1 MRGRSLYFDRR
12 MLAIALMGFSSGLP
26 LLLTTST
33 LGYWLGRVGIDKTTI
48 GLFALVGLP
57 YALKFLWAPL
67 LDRATLP
74 VLGPAL
80 GRRRSWALL
89 AQLALVGAIVG
100 LGASDPLEAPRWTA
114 AWALAVAF
122 LSATQDVA
130 IDAYRI
136 EVLDD
141 DEQGAGAAVTQAGYR
156 GGMLLAGAGAIALAD
171 FVPWS
176 GVFAALAIA
185 VGVGMLGVLVGPEPE
200 RPRGLAPAAPGE
212 GALRRA
218 VLDPF
223 RELARHP
230 HWGLILVFA
239 VLYKYGDAV
248 AGVMAN
254 PFYVDLGFSGVEVAG
269 VTKVWSIAAFLP
281 GVFVGGWLVAK
292 LGLLRAL
299 FAGGVLQAATNLLF
313 AGLAVR
319 GHDLR
324 FLALAVGSDSFTAG
338 LASAAFVAFLSSLSR
353 GASTGT
359 QYALLTSLMAAGRTV
374 LSSASGWL
382 AEQLGWPGFWV
393 ATTLLAVPGLAL
405 LVWLARAETLRAS
418 RPEGDG
424 LPPWT

>member
-1 MRGRSLYFDRR
+1 
-12 MLAIALMGFSSGLP
+12 MLAIALMGFASGLP

-33 LGYWLGRVGIDKTTI
+33 LGYWLSRVGIDKTTI

-57 YALKFLWAPL
+57 YALKFLWAPV
-67 LDRATLP
+67 LDRVTLP
-74 VLGPAL
+74 VLGPVL
-80 GRRRSWALL
+80 GRRRSWALA
-89 AQLALVGAIVG
+89 AQLALLGAIVG
-100 LGASDPLEAPRWTA
+100 LGASDPASAPSWTA

-156 GGMLLAGAGAIALAD
+156 GGMLAAGAGAIALAD

-176 GVFAALAIA
+176 AVFAALAVA
-185 VGVGMLGVLVGPEPE
+185 VGVGSLGVLIGPEPE
-200 RPRGLAPAAPGE
+200 RPGGLAPPVPGE

-218 VLDPF
+218 LLEPF

-230 HWGLILVFA
+230 HWGPILVFA

-254 PFYVDLGFSGVEVAG
+254 PFYVDLGFSGVEVAS
-269 VTKVWSIAAFLP
+269 VTKVWSIVAFLP
-281 GVFVGGWLVAK
+281 GVFAGGLLVAK

-299 FAGGVLQAATNLLF
+299 FVGGVLQAATNLLF
-313 AGLAVR
+313 AWLAVR
-319 GHDLR
+319 GHDLP
-324 FLALAVGSDSFTAG
+324 FLAVAVGSDAFTGG

-359 QYALLTSLMAAGRTV
+359 QYALLTSLMAAGRTA
-374 LSSASGWL
+374 LSSGSGWL
-382 AEQLGWPGFWV
+382 ADQLGWPGFWV
-393 ATTLLAVPGLAL
+393 ATTLLAVPGLL
-405 LVWLARAETLRAS
+405 LLAVLARAGAGSVRAPS
-418 RPEGDG
+418 VPKPG
-424 LPPWT
+424 PP

>member
-1 MRGRSLYFDRR
+1 
-12 MLAIALMGFSSGLP
+12 MLAIALMGFASGLP

-33 LGYWLGRVGIDKTTI
+33 LGYWLSRVGTDKTTI

-67 LDRATLP
+67 LDRATIP
-74 VLGPAL
+74 ALGPAL

-89 AQLALVGAIVG
+89 AQLALIGAIVG
-100 LGASDPLEAPRWTA
+100 LGASDPLDAPRWTA

-136 EVLDD
+136 EVLDA

-156 GGMLLAGAGAIALAD
+156 GGMLAAGAGAVALAD
-171 FVPWS
+171 FVPWPV
-176 GVFAALAIA
+176 VFAALAAA
-185 VGVGMLGVLVGPEPE
+185 VGLGMLGVLIGPEPE
-200 RPRGLAPAAPGE
+200 RPPGPAPPAPGE
-212 GALRRA
+212 GELRRA
-218 VLDPF
+218 VLEPF

-230 HWGLILVFA
+230 RWGLLLGFA

-254 PFYVDLGFSGVEVAG
+254 PFYVDLGFSGVEVAS
-269 VTKVWSIAAFLP
+269 VTKVWSIVAFLP
-281 GVFVGGWLVAK
+281 GVFVGGWLVAR
-292 LGLLRAL
+292 LGLLRSL
-299 FAGGVLQAATNLLF
+299 FVGGVLQASTNLLF
-313 AGLAVR
+313 AWLAVR

-324 FLALAVGSDSFTAG
+324 FLALAVGSDAFTGG

-353 GASTGT
+353 GGSTAT

-374 LSSASGWL
+374 LSSAAGWL
-382 AEQLGWPGFWV
+382 ADQLGWPGFWV
-393 ATTLLAVPGLAL
+393 ATTLLAAPGLL
-405 LVWLARAETLRAS
+405 LLIRLARAGAEAT
-418 RPEGDG
+418 
-424 LPPWT
+424 PPVRGVAR

>member
-1 MRGRSLYFDRR
+1 VRGRSLYWNRR
-12 MLAIALMGFSSGLP
+12 QAAIALMGFASGLP
-26 LLLTTST
+26 LLLTTGT
-33 LGYWLGRVGIDKTTI
+33 LGYWLRQVGIDKTTI

-67 LDRATLP
+67 LDRATIP
-74 VLGPAL
+74 VLGQVL
-80 GRRRSWALL
+80 GRRRSWALA

-100 LGASDPLEAPRWTA
+100 LGASDPLTAPTVTA

-122 LSATQDVA
+122 FSATQDVA
-130 IDAYRI
+130 VDAYRI
-136 EVLDD
+136 EVLGDV
-141 DEQGAGAAVTQAGYR
+141 EQGAGAAVTQAGYR
-156 GGMLLAGAGAIALAD
+156 GGMLAAGAGAVALSD

-176 GVFAALAIA
+176 VVFSALAVL
-185 VGVGMLGVLVGPEPE
+185 VGVGMLGVWIGPEPE
-200 RPRGLAPAAPGE
+200 RPAGGAPPVPGE

-218 VLDPF
+218 LLDPF

-230 HWGLILVFA
+230 NWGAILLFA

-254 PFYVDLGFSGVEVAG
+254 PFYVDLGFSGVEVAS
-269 VTKVWSIAAFLP
+269 VTKVWSIVAFLP
-281 GVFVGGWLVAK
+281 GVFAGGVLVAK

-299 FAGGVLQAATNLLF
+299 FVGGVLQAVTNLLF
-313 AGLAVR
+313 AWLALR
-319 GHDLR
+319 GHDLA
-324 FLALAVGSDSFTAG
+324 FLALAVGSDAFTGG

-393 ATTLLAVPGLAL
+393 ATTLLAIPGLL
-405 LVWLARAETLRAS
+405 LLLWLARAGGAARP
-418 RPEGDG
+418 PEGEVSR
-424 LPPWT
+424 